1 MSKDVTDDDDDV
13 VVVVV
18 ENLVIKDNDDDDDGL
33 VLNCLARVDARDLRL
48 LWLLWMT
55 KADTDEIVVVGLAI
69 DDRTVA
75 ENETTAMIIN
85 VADVVGLAV
94 ALRW

>member
-1 MSKDVTDDDDDV
+1 VIWNGRFPSSVDVAGVPKMSKDVTDDDDDV

-48 LWLLWMT
+48 L
-55 KADTDEIVVVGLAI
+55 
-69 DDRTVA
+69 
-75 ENETTAMIIN
+75 
-85 VADVVGLAV
+85 
-94 ALRW
+94 

>member
-1 MSKDVTDDDDDV
+1 
-13 VVVVV
+13 
-18 ENLVIKDNDDDDDGL
+18 
-33 VLNCLARVDARDLRL
+33 
-48 LWLLWMT
+48 MT
-55 KADTDEIVVVGLAI
+55 KADTDEIVVVGFAI

-94 ALRW
+94 ALR